1 MAAQFLQQHHLYLT
15 PLSPLHL
22 GTGEDYQ
29 PTEYVISDGIMYVFD
44 PAQATLNKAQYDEL
58 MSVAQRGNFIEIQ
71 KYFKKHAATFQDC
84 AYKAIGVGRA
94 LEREYNDKLGKAVQ
108 QEGNGKKVHN
118 QLTIE
123 CTAVNPLTHQPYIP
137 GSVFKGSVRTALLDA
152 LTRQSPPA
160 EAPNSRSAAKYENE
174 KLGSFASDIMRLFKT
189 ADFMPSETVSTQI
202 QYAVN
207 HKKQAVVKDGKIQ
220 AAKGV
225 TGRRETIQ
233 HAQYRRFQAAC
244 AIQHL
249 LLAHQP
255 YIKNP
260 ERKLPNAG
268 LQPIDLKQLAINVN
282 TYHLSRWHKEN
293 QILEE
298 RNLVSP
304 EWLKQARQLID
315 DLKPQLEQGTIMLMR
330 LGKNGGA
337 ESKTHS
343 RFAQI
348 KIMQG
353 KGQPPKY
360 EKQTKTVWLAA
371 QSDKETHGLLPF
383 GWVLI
388 EIDPKSDNAALKQWC
403 ERNGTHLTDTAAITA
418 ALAQQRQQA
427 AERKQAQER
436 EQQRIE
442 QEKQAAEA
450 EKQRQA
456 AEQAAALAA
465 MPPEERLIA
474 QWQQKLAE
482 FTFDSRNQQAHNEL
496 YQAFSQAL
504 QQAAQ
509 DFDAQTQKS
518 IAEAFSWGKI
528 SKQHPGL
535 FAGKREKEIKA
546 LLRQLRGE

>member
-1 MAAQFLQQHHLYLT
+1 MFLI
-15 PLSPLHL
+15 PRKP
-22 GTGEDYQ
+22 
-29 PTEYVISDGIMYVFD
+29 
-44 PAQATLNKAQYDEL
+44 LNKAQYNEL

-137 GSVFKGSVRTALLDA
+137 GSAFKGSVRTALLDA

-207 HKKQAVVKDGKIQ
+207 HKKQAVIKDGKIQ

-268 LQPIDLKQLAINVN
+268 LQPIDLKQLAIDVN
-282 TYHLSRWHKEN
+282 TYHLPRWHKEN

-337 ESKTHS
+337 ESKTLDGH
-343 RFAQI
+343 AKIAI
-348 KIMQG
+348 KG
-353 KGQPPKY
+353 KGGRYTLQSN
-360 EKQTKTVWLAA
+360 TTTVWLAA

-388 EIDPKSDNAALKQWC
+388 EIDPQTDNAALKQWC
-403 ERNGTHLTDTAAITA
+403 ERNGKHLTDTAAITA

-427 AERKQAQER
+427 AERKQAQEQ

-465 MPPEERLIA
+465 MPPEQRLIT

-528 SKQHPGL
+528 SKQQPGL

>member
-1 MAAQFLQQHHLYLT
+1 MAAPFLQQHHLYLT

-137 GSVFKGSVRTALLDA
+137 GSAFKGSVRTALLDA

-207 HKKQAVVKDGKIQ
+207 HKKQAVIKDGKIQ

-233 HAQYRRFQAAC
+233 HAQYRRFQTAC
-244 AIQHL
+244 TIQHL

-268 LQPIDLKQLAINVN
+268 LQPIDLKQLAIYVN
-282 TYHLSRWHKEN
+282 TYHLPRWHKEN

-304 EWLKQARQLID
+304 EWLKQTRQLID
-315 DLKPQLEQGTIMLMR
+315 DLKPQLEQGTIVLMR

-337 ESKTHS
+337 ESKTLDGH
-343 RFAQI
+343 AKIAI
-348 KIMQG
+348 KG
-353 KGQPPKY
+353 KGGRYTLQSN
-360 EKQTKTVWLAA
+360 TTTVWLAA

-403 ERNGTHLTDTAAITA
+403 ERNGKHLTDTAAITA

-427 AERKQAQER
+427 AERKQAQEQ

-465 MPPEERLIA
+465 MPSEQRLIT

-518 IAEAFSWGKI
+518 IAEAFSWSKI
-528 SKQHPGL
+528 SKQQPGL

>member
-1 MAAQFLQQHHLYLT
+1 MAAPFLQQHHLYLT

-44 PAQATLNKAQYDEL
+44 PAQATLSKAQYDEL

-233 HAQYRRFQAAC
+233 HAQYRRFQTAC
-244 AIQHL
+244 TIQHL

-268 LQPIDLKQLAINVN
+268 LQPIDLKQLAIYVN
-282 TYHLSRWHKEN
+282 TYHLPRWHKEN

-304 EWLKQARQLID
+304 EWLKQTRQLID
-315 DLKPQLEQGTIMLMR
+315 DLKPQLEQGTIVLMR

-337 ESKTHS
+337 ESKTLDGH
-343 RFAQI
+343 AKIAI
-348 KIMQG
+348 KG
-353 KGQPPKY
+353 KGGRYTLQSN
-360 EKQTKTVWLAA
+360 TTTVWLAA

-427 AERKQAQER
+427 AERKQAQEQ

-528 SKQHPGL
+528 SKQQPGL

>member
-1 MAAQFLQQHHLYLT
+1 MAAPFLQQHHLYLT

-118 QLTIE
+118 QLSIE

-137 GSVFKGSVRTALLDA
+137 GSAFKGSVRTALLDA

-189 ADFMPSETVSTQI
+189 ADFMPFETVSTQI

-207 HKKQAVVKDGKIQ
+207 HKKQAVIKDGKIQ

-233 HAQYRRFQAAC
+233 HAQYRRFQTAC
-244 AIQHL
+244 TIQHL

-268 LQPIDLKQLAINVN
+268 LQPIDLKQLAIYVN
-282 TYHLSRWHKEN
+282 TYHLPRWHKEN

-304 EWLKQARQLID
+304 EWLKQTRQLID

-337 ESKTHS
+337 ESKTLDGH
-343 RFAQI
+343 AKIAI
-348 KIMQG
+348 KG
-353 KGQPPKY
+353 KGGRYTLQSN
-360 EKQTKTVWLAA
+360 TTTVWLAA

-388 EIDPKSDNAALKQWC
+388 EIDLKSDNAALKQWC

-528 SKQHPGL
+528 SKQQPGL